1 MGLLDFLGGGD
12 SNAINQTYG
21 VPQGMVD
28 RSNYD
33 ALTNMGALLFAAG
46 QRLTPEQRAAYLAQ
60 MPNAIR
66 SRDTSL
72 YNQSQ
77 TRLMGQRAQEEEMQA
92 RKAAQQEAAMN
103 DFVSD
108 PEKLKSAGIQNP
120 EAILA
125 MPPGLREK
133 AIAAG
138 LSPKSRTTH
147 VVGGALVDD
156 SGNVIYQQP
165 QRQTAEYQT
174 STDELGN
181 IWQTNTTTGQKQL
194 LKGGEKPGN
203 EKMTQDQ
210 ANAALF
216 SDRMDKSN
224 KIISDP
230 NVYKFGMGVAG
241 TMNRANSAIPVIG
254 NAFVDKEY
262 QKYDQ
267 AKRDFLNA
275 TLRRESGAAIGK
287 DEFSNADLQYFP
299 QVGDSEEVIAQKEAN
314 RRTAI
319 AGIRNAA
326 SPQFKRDNP
335 LDTAQPQ
342 QRKAITPDVAAK
354 ARDAIN
360 KGANPAAVRQ
370 HLIDQGYD
378 AAGL

>member
-12 SNAINQTYG
+12 PNAINQTYG

-103 DFVSD
+103 DFLGNKD
-108 PEKLKSAGIQNP
+108 KLNALGIKNVDALLELP
-120 EAILA
+120 V
-125 MPPGLREK
+125 GLRQQ
-133 AIAAG
+133 AIQKQLTTDPRANELADIN
-138 LSPKSRTTH
+138 LQQERAKLSALQSPK
-147 VVGGALVDD
+147 
-156 SGNVIYQQP
+156 
-165 QRQTAEYQT
+165 TAEYQT
-174 STDELGN
+174 NTDELGN

-335 LDTAQPQ
+335 LEAKQPQ
-342 QRKAITPDVAAK
+342 QSKAITPDVAAK
-354 ARDAIN
+354 AREAIN